1 MPLRRACSAAQ
12 RSAAQ
17 RSARA
22 RSLQAAFRVRRG
34 KAVRYARAAIAPT
47 HVEHKLQRRSALRG
61 SGDAPWDA
69 HEKAHGHA
77 GLVDLVRVSV
87 NSILQLPA
95 PPVFST
101 SMRTCVALLVLK
113 MTERQTMEL
122 ETDMTDTCSTR
133 TSQFAQ
139 VDRSSRVWGRKAL
152 TFWEL
157 LDATRGWL
165 SSCRE
170 YGKVT

>member
-1 MPLRRACSAAQ
+1 ML
-12 RSAAQ
+12 
-17 RSARA
+17 
-22 RSLQAAFRVRRG
+22 
-34 KAVRYARAAIAPT
+34 
-47 HVEHKLQRRSALRG
+47 AL
-61 SGDAPWDA
+61 SISS
-69 HEKAHGHA
+69 
-77 GLVDLVRVSV
+77 VCV

-157 LDATRGWL
+157 LDATRGGYRPAVNMAKL
-165 SSCRE
+165 RE
-170 YGKVT
+170 RECERLGAGTSRA

>member
-1 MPLRRACSAAQ
+1 M
-12 RSAAQ
+12 
-17 RSARA
+17 
-22 RSLQAAFRVRRG
+22 
-34 KAVRYARAAIAPT
+34 RYARAAIAPT
-47 HVEHKLQRRSALRG
+47 HVEHNLQRRSALTGERG
-61 SGDAPWDA
+61 RTMGRTRKTA
-69 HEKAHGHA
+69 HA
-77 GLVDLVRVSV
+77 GLVDLVRVTV

-170 YGKVT
+170 YGNVT